1 MSELKEILK
10 EEYRKK
16 SNTVTAGSLLKMV
29 EDVMSLSLGDLLNE
43 KGQQEMFKKQTLT
56 HEAIP
61 APSVSELGW
70 ASLNS
75 NDGGTNAKREELEQY
90 LRRIPGS
97 DLRVKL
103 DNVSKMLADPNHAKN
118 LMSFGETQGEKIAST
133 LGYLVFLK
141 TLTTVIT
148 NFNASSAGFNFEAF
162 LAVLLGGEQIPAA
175 GADTIADIT
184 AGGVPISLKLY
195 NEKTLKAG
203 GSYNDLIGDLIK
215 QKSLMRY
222 IVATKTLEGK
232 DLQRKGQIE
241 VYQYDLTADNIV
253 EILYRSAGR
262 ENSERIRLPANVIA
276 GERGVDFKIPKLP
289 GVDKIEAKFFEI
301 VKAQVG
307 NEPWIDDLRTEL
319 NYLSNNNLFRGNKI
333 GRAGFKYHKAETGV
347 PAKSSPLLQFLTNFL
362 EEKQIEDVDPIAL
375 STLMA
380 RAQEQAA
387 KIYFKAVADLEK
399 VGEGLGAYASVEE
412 SRNFYNDLDDKQK
425 RRALMMTLGYVTAGN
440 QYELTRADI
449 YGIEALA
456 AGRRVLARGQSGI
469 NIGGIEIGTDA
480 IQAVFNEIIDDVNR
494 IVFEIFQELSNLS
507 TNVQGYFA
515 GGLEDDSMADAAI
528 VSAQNIGKKTEET
541 KDIDK

>member
-333 GRAGFKYHKAETGV
+333 GRAGFKYHKAGTGV

>member
-16 SNTVTAGSLLKMV
+16 SNTVTPSALLKMV
-29 EDVMSLSLGDLLNE
+29 EDVMSLSLGDLLSE

-103 DNVSKMLADPNHAKN
+103 DNVSKMLADPNHAKT

-289 GVDKIEAKFFEI
+289 GVDKIEAKFFDT
-301 VKAQVG
+301 VKTQVG
-307 NEPWIDDLRTEL
+307 NEPWLDDLRTEL
-319 NYLSNNNLFRGNKI
+319 NYLSSNNLFRGNKI
-333 GRAGFKYHKAETGV
+333 GRAGFKYHKAGTGV

-456 AGRRVLARGQSGI
+456 NGRRVLARGQSGI

>member
-1 MSELKEILK
+1 MSELKEILQQ
-10 EEYRKK
+10 EYKK
-16 SNTVTAGSLLKMV
+16 KNSTVSPEMLLKMV
-29 EDVMSLSLGDLLNE
+29 EQVMSLSPTLMAE
-43 KGQQEMFKKQTLT
+43 RKTKQQDMFKKQTLT

-75 NDGGTNAKREELEQY
+75 NDEGAAAKREELEQY
-90 LRRIPGS
+90 LRKIPGS

-103 DNVSKMLADPNHAKN
+103 DNVSKMLTDPNHAKQ

-184 AGGVPISLKLY
+184 ADGVPISLKLY

-215 QKSLMRY
+215 RKSLMRY

-232 DLQRKGQIE
+232 DLQRQGQIE
-241 VYQYDLTADNIV
+241 VYQYYLTADNIV
-253 EILYRSAGR
+253 EILYRSASR
-262 ENSERIRLPANVIA
+262 ENSERIRLPASVIA
-276 GERGVDFKIPKLP
+276 GDRGVDFKIPKLP
-289 GVDKIEAKFFEI
+289 GIDKIEAKFFDI
-301 VKAQVG
+301 LQAKIG
-307 NEPWIDDLRTEL
+307 NEPWLSDLQNEL
-319 NYLSNNNLFRGNKI
+319 GYSSNNNLFRGNKI
-333 GRAGFKYHKAETGV
+333 GRAGFKRHKEGTGV
-347 PAKSSPLLQFLTNFL
+347 PTKASPLLQFLTSFL
-362 EEKQIEDVDPIAL
+362 EEKQIEGVDPVELA
-375 STLMA
+375 TLMGL
-380 RAQEQAA
+380 AQERAV
-387 KIYFKAVADLEK
+387 KVYFKAVADLEK
-399 VGEGLGAYASVEE
+399 VGQGLGAYASVEE
-412 SRNFYNDLDDKQK
+412 SRNFYNALDTKQK
-425 RRALMMTLGYVTAGN
+425 RRALMMTLGYVTSGN

-456 AGRRVLARGQSGI
+456 GEFRVLASGQGGVS
-469 NIGGIEIGTDA
+469 IGGIEIGLE
-480 IQAVFNEIIDDVNR
+480 AVQSVFDEIIDDVNR

-507 TNVQGYFA
+507 TNIQGYFA
-515 GGLEDDSMADAAI
+515 GGLEDESKADAAI

-541 KDIDK
+541 KDIN